1 MWQRRSI
8 VWILVSILVSL
19 PIFYLGR
26 SYRVSIGYNIYL
38 IDLRHSRLCAISWDD
53 YTRSCNGFLASRI
66 GYFGT
71 AHRLF
76 DPFNAIYF
84 SNVPTGLMTCHT
96 SAVIHIGDFTTTVG
110 TDSGHN
116 YAFPEAY
123 TSLDIRTA
131 RLWRALS
138 VGSVIDVCR
147 DQMSQVYIKLSGQ
160 DVRVH
165 QLW

>member
-1 MWQRRSI
+1 
-8 VWILVSILVSL
+8 
-19 PIFYLGR
+19 
-26 SYRVSIGYNIYL
+26 
-38 IDLRHSRLCAISWDD
+38 
-53 YTRSCNGFLASRI
+53 
-66 GYFGT
+66 
-71 AHRLF
+71 
-76 DPFNAIYF
+76 
-84 SNVPTGLMTCHT
+84 MTCHT